1 MCAHKNSSR
10 NSQANKNIDIE
21 SMPTIVDFHKIK
33 QLNFL
38 AATKFNNTKQD
49 LHDKCTYLSKGWGC
63 GSPYHT
69 HFES

>member
-38 AATKFNNTKQD
+38 AATKFNNT
-49 LHDKCTYLSKGWGC
+49 LAG
-63 GSPYHT
+63 
-69 HFES
+69 